1 MRKKLIF
8 TVTSDLT
15 YDQRM
20 ERICAALSSEGF
32 EVTLVGRR
40 KRDSIALVEK
50 SYKQRRL
57 SCFWEKG
64 KLFYIEY
71 NIRLFLFLLFQKADV
86 ICAIDLDTII
96 ACYYAG
102 RLKGWKLVYDAHEYY
117 TEVIEVVNRPGIQKI
132 WKAVERFFV
141 PKYDAAYTVSES
153 IANIFTSSYQ
163 LRFDVIRNT
172 PVLEEVAAYPEKG
185 ERYLIYIG
193 VVNAGRGI
201 EQLIRAMQYIDSKL
215 YICGKGDVLEEMQKL
230 VLNLG
235 LEDKVIFLGYLR
247 PDKLREVTRGAW
259 LGYLL
264 LEASSK
270 SYYYSLANKFF
281 DYIHAGIPQVTI
293 DFPEYR
299 LINSEYKVAE
309 LVELDVDQIVGATN
323 RLLTDEM
330 YYRELSENTSK
341 ARLKYNWQRE
351 AEKLIDI
358 YRTI

>member
-8 TVTSDLT
+8 AVTSDLT

-20 ERICAALSSEGF
+20 ERICAALNSDGY

-40 KRDSIALVEK
+40 KKDSVALLERA
-50 SYKQRRL
+50 YKQKRL

-71 NIRLFLFLLFQKADV
+71 NIRLFLFLLFQKAEV
-86 ICAIDLDTII
+86 VCAIDLDTIV

-102 RLKGWKLVYDAHEYY
+102 RLKRWKLVYDAHEYY
-117 TEVIEVVNRPGIQKI
+117 TEVIEVVSRPRIQKI

-141 PKYDAAYTVSES
+141 PKYTAAYTVSES
-153 IANIFTSSYQ
+153 LANIFTSSYQ
-163 LRFDVIRNT
+163 LHFGVIRNT
-172 PVLEEVAAYPEKG
+172 PVLEEFGRHLPKK

-201 EQLIRAMQYIDSKL
+201 EQLIRAMVQIHCKL
-215 YICGKGDVLEEMQKL
+215 YICGKGDVLEEMQRL
-230 VLNLG
+230 VLDLG
-235 LEDKVIFLGYLR
+235 LEDKVKFLGYLR

-309 LVELDVDQIVGATN
+309 LVELDVAQIVEATN
-323 RLLTDEM
+323 RLLTDDI
-330 YYRELSENTSK
+330 YYKELSENTSK

-351 AEKLIDI
+351 AEKLLEI

>member
-8 TVTSDLT
+8 AVTSDLT

-20 ERICAALSSEGF
+20 ERICDALSSEGF
-32 EVTLVGRR
+32 EVMLVGRR
-40 KRDSIALVEK
+40 KSDSVGLIEK
-50 SYKQRRL
+50 PYKQKRL

-71 NIRLFLFLLFQKADV
+71 NIRLFLFLLFQKANV
-86 ICAIDLDTII
+86 VCAIDLDTIV

-102 RLKGWKLVYDAHEYY
+102 RIKGWKLVYDAHEYY
-117 TEVIEVVNRPGIQKI
+117 TEVIEVVNRPRIQKI
-132 WKAVERFFV
+132 WKIVERFFV
-141 PKYDAAYTVSES
+141 PKYDVAYTVSES
-153 IANIFTSSYQ
+153 LASIFTSSYQ
-163 LRFDVIRNT
+163 LHFDVIRNT
-172 PVLEEVAAYPEKG
+172 PVWEAFAKYPSKG

-201 EQLIRAMQYIDSKL
+201 EQLIRAMQQIDSKL
-215 YICGKGDVLEEMQKL
+215 YICGKGDVLEEMQHL
-230 VLNLG
+230 VRSLG
-235 LEDKVIFLGYLR
+235 LIDKVVFLGYLR
-247 PDKLREVTRGAW
+247 PDKLREVTRGAC

-281 DYIHAGIPQVTI
+281 DYIHAGIPQITI

-309 LVELDVDQIVGATN
+309 LVELDIDQIVEATN
-323 RLLTDEM
+323 RLLTDEKH
-330 YYRELSENTSK
+330 YNQLSENTSK
-341 ARLKYNWQRE
+341 ARTKYNWQQE
-351 AEKLIDI
+351 TEKLIDI